1 MPKQF
6 ISIIERMQSKNHWC
20 AFTKRKIPRDN
31 SGKNTGVL
39 KREYTYDDAKQLQQ
53 ENGYPYIGVIID
65 KGLCCIDIDDCV
77 MKNGQFDAWATGIME
92 RFKNCYMEY
101 STSKKGVHIY
111 FYITKKQMQQLAGTN
126 YRSQVRGLHEV
137 EFYFKPKTR
146 AIIFTGNSINKGKAN
161 NSTYVSFP
169 ALQSFLKTY
178 MKREDTKKENDANS
192 TDNSPSGKDFCRM
205 CQCVSYANG
214 DAHLA
219 KGLFS
224 QSNPKEREGEHKTKW
239 SHAGYIDRT
248 FRAAN
253 DTVETQLK
261 STCKTMPKNG
271 NDRYLYFGEKFFESI
286 QKDRKEFVRSKNYLY
301 SFLRILWEVNRQ
313 YSEHVNSQTQ
323 KIGKNP
329 WIYVNYKDITE
340 IMDCSSYEKAISILQ
355 ALEELG
361 YLQYKGVYD
370 LYITIKKFYAQ
381 DKYGTYTF
389 QKGYV
394 CLDKAIFEDYFLRAK
409 CKSSKLDL
417 LLYLYA
423 NAEYCGREEY
433 RNRIRCVYTVAFGYR
448 YDNMRKHRQKRY
460 DISEKELAPFLNIR
474 ENTLCEQLKGLQ
486 KLHYIYMRENGSRYN
501 RGIFITL
508 CNFDAY
514 KFKKYGEKGEGV
526 HEKAHQELRDCLK
539 IRVLSET
546 KVKATKDNFLNR
558 AETVEVTTEKLKSA
572 A

>member
-1 MPKQF
+1 MPKQV
-6 ISIIERMQSKNHWC
+6 IPIIERMKSKNHWC
-20 AFTKRKIPRDN
+20 AFTKRKIPHDN
-31 SGKNTGVL
+31 SGKKTGVL
-39 KREYTYDDAKQLQQ
+39 KREYTYGDAKRLQQ

-77 MKNGQFDAWATGIME
+77 MKNGQFDAWAIAIME
-92 RFKNCYMEY
+92 RFKNCYTEY
-101 STSKKGVHIY
+101 STSKKGVHIF
-111 FYITKKQMQQLAGTN
+111 FYITNKQMQKLAKTN

-146 AIIFTGNSINKGKAN
+146 AIIFTGDAINKAKKDY
-161 NSTYVSFP
+161 STYVSPP
-169 ALQSFLKTY
+169 ALQSFLETY
-178 MKREDTKKENDANS
+178 MKREDAEKGNAKNS

-205 CQCVSYANG
+205 CRCVSYANG
-214 DAHLA
+214 DAYLT
-219 KGLFS
+219 KKLFS
-224 QSNPKEREGEHKTKW
+224 QSNPKEREGEYKTKW
-239 SHAGYIDRT
+239 NNADYIERT
-248 FRAAN
+248 FQAAKIA
-253 DTVETQLK
+253 VEEKLK

-271 NDRYLYFGEKFFESI
+271 KDRYLYFGEKFFESI
-286 QKDRKEFVRSKNYLY
+286 QKDRKEFIRSKNYLY

-329 WIYVNYKDITE
+329 WIYVNYKDIAE
-340 IMDCSSYEKAISILQ
+340 IMDCSSVEKAIGILQ

-433 RNRIRCVYTVAFGYR
+433 RKRIRCVYTVAFGYR

-460 DISEKELAPFLNIR
+460 DISEKELASFLNISTG
-474 ENTLCEQLKGLQ
+474 TLCDQLKDLQ
-486 KLHYIYMRENGSRYN
+486 KLHYIYMRENGSQYN

-539 IRVLSET
+539 IRALSET
-546 KVKATKDNFLNR
+546 KAKATKDNFLNR
-558 AETVEVTTEKLKSA
+558 AETVEVTTKKLKSA